1 MVKSLNMSSSVNIDL
16 FFMFLPPFDSSQWD
30 ESNELKIVKNGS
42 VVFDIAIIYF
52 LLSLGY
58 LDHFLTSSISTIS
71 TISTL
76 FRPYFDPEFSISVS
90 CIALILKHQLG
101 APIGGTLFALFLLAL
116 FCLKIDSFF
125 CNNWT
130 VGFT

>member
-16 FFMFLPPFDSSQWD
+16 IFMFLPSFDSSQCD

-90 CIALILKHQLG
+90 CIVLVLYYLYSFH
-101 APIGGTLFALFLLAL
+101 
-116 FCLKIDSFF
+116 KIR
-125 CNNWT
+125 
-130 VGFT
+130 

>member
-1 MVKSLNMSSSVNIDL
+1 MT
-16 FFMFLPPFDSSQWD
+16 
-30 ESNELKIVKNGS
+30 VKNGS

-71 TISTL
+71 TL

-90 CIALILKHQLG
+90 CIVLSGYIFEPFRSRVVLSRVVSNCGNLK
-101 APIGGTLFALFLLAL
+101 LFSLTF
-116 FCLKIDSFF
+116 FTFFRFVKTSWVLKGYKMAVTNVYVS
-125 CNNWT
+125 
-130 VGFT
+130 

>member
-1 MVKSLNMSSSVNIDL
+1 MSSSFNIDL
-16 FFMFLPPFDSSQWD
+16 FFMFLPPFDSSQCD

-71 TISTL
+71 TISTILTL

-90 CIALILKHQLG
+90 CIVPPHHHQICIIS
-101 APIGGTLFALFLLAL
+101 PSS
-116 FCLKIDSFF
+116 DSL
-125 CNNWT
+125 CT
-130 VGFT
+130 ISSSSDSLCI

>member
-1 MVKSLNMSSSVNIDL
+1 MSSSFNIDL
-16 FFMFLPPFDSSQWD
+16 FFMFLPPFDSSQCD

-90 CIALILKHQLG
+90 CIAVMPGPSEPKLYEINYYLHPIINQLSR
-101 APIGGTLFALFLLAL
+101 L
-116 FCLKIDSFF
+116 
-125 CNNWT
+125 W
-130 VGFT
+130 